1 MNLLDLMVKV
11 GVDDQATNKI
21 GALSGDIKGKLSTAA
36 KAGAVA
42 LAAVTAAAAGATR
55 ALVEDVKE
63 VAAYGDNVDKMSQKL
78 GVSSEAYQKWDYVMN
93 IAGTSMDNMSMGM
106 KTLTNKLDDAKN
118 GSSDAQEMF
127 AKLGLSM
134 EDLNSMSREEAF
146 EATIKGFQG
155 MADSTERAALAND
168 LFGRSGQE
176 LTPLFN
182 MSTEQTN
189 ELMEATDR
197 LGIVMSED
205 AVKAAAAYTDS
216 YTTLTKT
223 MDGLKHH
230 VVSEFLPGITTMMDG
245 LTELISGDADKGAE
259 LIEQGVEQIIEVIE
273 RIGPRIV
280 DIIARIAE
288 VVAPPLVEALGLL
301 VATMAAEIVKH
312 IPDII
317 QIGLELIGSL
327 LTGIVQGIEPIMT
340 QINEM
345 GQGILDSIGE
355 FFMGMFQAGADLIQ
369 NIKDG
374 AAQTAADM
382 AAFFGGFIQ
391 AGLDAVVKFFTDM
404 ADAGTKLWTNLK
416 DGASRIGFSISDTF
430 GGWISSALSGIL
442 SFYGGMW
449 SAGIG
454 LVSNLIDGAGAMGWD
469 IGSTFMSWLD
479 SAYQT
484 VANFAGWFY
493 NAGVQIVN
501 GLINGI
507 ANNFWA
513 VIDTVAGGINSV
525 INYVLGALGIAS
537 PSKLFE
543 WMGDMTMEG
552 MAEGIEDNARKAEK
566 AMRNATEGIYGAADG
581 EAALGVSTSNA
592 QSSLAAEISGLREDI
607 RNVKLQLAI
616 DGRAFAQATVGEMDA
631 ALNTRIARTV
641 YA

>member
-1 MNLLDLMVKV
+1 
-11 GVDDQATNKI
+11 
-21 GALSGDIKGKLSTAA
+21 
-36 KAGAVA
+36 
-42 LAAVTAAAAGATR
+42 
-55 ALVEDVKE
+55 
-63 VAAYGDNVDKMSQKL
+63 
-78 GVSSEAYQKWDYVMN
+78 
-93 IAGTSMDNMSMGM
+93 
-106 KTLTNKLDDAKN
+106 
-118 GSSDAQEMF
+118 MF

-182 MSTEQTN
+182 MTTEQTN

-312 IPDII
+312 IPDIM

-345 GQGILDSIGE
+345 GQGILDSIGS
-355 FFMGMFQAGADLIQ
+355 FFMGMFNAGKELIQ

-374 AAQTAADM
+374 AAQTASDM

-391 AGLDAVVKFFTDM
+391 AGLDAVLKFLGDM
-404 ADAGTKLWTNLK
+404 LGAGVKLWTNLK
-416 DGASRIGFSISDTF
+416 DGASRIGSSISDTF
-430 GGWISSALSGIL
+430 GGWISSALSSIL

-454 LVSNLIDGAGAMGWD
+454 LVSNLIDGASDMGWD
-469 IGSTFMSWLD
+469 IGSIFSSWLD
-479 SAYQT
+479 AAYQT
-484 VANFAGWFY
+484 VANFASWFY
-493 NAGVQIVN
+493 NAGVQIIN
-501 GLINGI
+501 GLVSGI
-507 ANNFWA
+507 ADNFWA
-513 VIDTVAGGINSV
+513 VIDTITGGLSSAVNS
-525 INYVLGALGIAS
+525 AMSFLGIAS
-537 PSKLFE
+537 PSKLFA

-552 MAEGIEDNARKAEK
+552 MAEGIEDTASKAER
-566 AMRNATEGIYGAADG
+566 AMRNAAEGIYGAASG
-581 EAALGVSTSNA
+581 EVALGVSTSSA
-592 QSSLAAEISGLREDI
+592 QSGLLAEIRALREDV
-607 RNVKLQLAI
+607 RNVKLAVNM
-616 DGRAFAQATVGEMDA
+616 DGRTTASILYPYIDERMYQEAVRAG
-631 ALNTRIARTV
+631 AL
-641 YA
+641 